1 MRKQILWQTGI
12 VLLGQA
18 LCACITAGI
27 FALLDQFDRSVIL
40 GCILGS
46 MVACA
51 NFFFMAVGSAIAAN
65 RAMAQDV
72 KGGKATIQ
80 ISYLLRMAG
89 IFLVLLALVKSGLC
103 HVLATVLPLVFTR
116 PIVSISA
123 FFQRGDLP

>member
-12 VLLGQA
+12 VLLGQS

-72 KGGKATIQ
+72 KGGKATMQ